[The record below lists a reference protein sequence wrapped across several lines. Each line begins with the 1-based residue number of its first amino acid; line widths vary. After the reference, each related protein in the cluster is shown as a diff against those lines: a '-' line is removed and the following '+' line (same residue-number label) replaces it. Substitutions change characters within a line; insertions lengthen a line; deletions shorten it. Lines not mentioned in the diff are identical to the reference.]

1 MNVYNMEQSA
11 GREPFFHISASTA
24 DTAQVQVIKEGH
36 FVLAFIEQEGTSTS
50 NELNALLPF
59 IVDPTVVFDQ
69 DTELSSPSS
78 FWSSSLEDLMQQ
90 SQITTSRTPCS
101 FASAVIEI
109 PPGSKV
115 TLTSV
120 YGHADSLDEYSSL
133 IRDKLRARGF
143 TKGKRASA
151 KAAIQSITKQVAT
164 RTSFSLLDRYTEQS
178 YLDNA
183 LRGGLPLMLGSPA
196 DPKVYHVY
204 SRIHGDL
211 ERDYNNFQIDDTFF
225 SQGTDCFSAYASSA
239 VCISTH
245 VLYVSRSR

>member
-1 MNVYNMEQSA
+1 MQESS

-36 FVLAFIEQEGTSTS
+36 FVLAFIEQEGNP

-78 FWSSSLEDLMQQ
+78 FWGSSLEELMQQ

-101 FASAVIEI
+101 FASAVLEV
-109 PPGSKV
+109 PPGGKV

-143 TKGKRASA
+143 AKGKRSDA
-151 KAAIQSITKQVAT
+151 KVAIQSVTKQVAT

-196 DPKVYHVY
+196 APKVYHVY

-211 ERDYNNFQIDDTFF
+211 ERDYNNFQLDDTFF
-225 SQGTDCFSAYASSA
+225 SQGKTKFS
-239 VCISTH
+239 
-245 VLYVSRSR
+245 

>member
-1 MNVYNMEQSA
+1 MLAWMNVYNMQESA

-36 FVLAFIEQEGTSTS
+36 FVIAFVEHEETS
-50 NELNALLPF
+50 NDLNALLPF

-78 FWSSSLEDLMQQ
+78 FWSSSLEELLQQ
-90 SQITTSRTPCS
+90 TQITTSRTPCS
-101 FASAVIEI
+101 FASAVLEI
-109 PPGSKV
+109 PPGGKV

-120 YGHADSLDEYSSL
+120 YGHADSLDEFSSV

-143 TKGKRASA
+143 AKGKRADA

-183 LRGGLPLMLGSPA
+183 LRGGLPLMLGTPSN
-196 DPKVYHVY
+196 PKVYHVY

-211 ERDYNNFQIDDTFF
+211 ERDYNNFQLDDTFF
-225 SQGTDCFSAYASSA
+225 SQGMNRPRRA
-239 VCISTH
+239 
-245 VLYVSRSR
+245 